1 MGVVVFWSSI
11 TPIFNGI
18 MYPEVDS
25 KGGSFVQ
32 GACLV

>member
-1 MGVVVFWSSI
+1 MGVVVFWRSI

-18 MYPEVDS
+18 RYPEVDS
-25 KGGSFVQ
+25 KGGSVDQ